1 MPGGLIN
8 TRTEIQ
14 AASKVMEQTFTNEAE
29 DTPPKYPLVFNDVTT
44 DPKRSF
50 ATFMPYAGLGVL
62 KQKSEGGVPTYDQP
76 YELIPTTWTYQ
87 TYALAATITEEAQ
100 LEDPLGLMA
109 ELPRMLARS
118 ERKTKDLLYWLIL
131 NLGFAPNVLGSDGLP
146 LFSALH
152 PLGPIATPT
161 GAISSIGQFFANSLG
176 ATQLTPEA
184 LYQGQVLFETL
195 RDDRGLTQRRSPED
209 LVVGVQMGKV
219 AAECLGAPLAP
230 YTANN
235 TPNTEHKVLNLIVSE
250 YLTNPYA
257 WFILGKKNGGKLG
270 SDSHS
275 LSVAHKWQNRVKTWI
290 DPQTDNWN
298 IKTSFRS
305 TYGFVD
311 WRSAVGSQGG

>member
-1 MPGGLIN
+1 
-8 TRTEIQ
+8 
-14 AASKVMEQTFTNEAE
+14 MEQTFTNEAE

-44 DPKRSF
+44 DPKRPF

-62 KQKSEGGVPTYDQP
+62 KQKTEGATPAYDQP

-146 LFSALH
+146 LFAAAH
-152 PLGPIATPT
+152 PLGPISTAN
-161 GAISSIGQFFANSLG
+161 GVQSSIGQFLANSLG
-176 ATQLTPEA
+176 ATQLTPES
-184 LYQGQVLFETL
+184 LYQAQVLFETS
-195 RDDRGLTQRRSPED
+195 RDDRGLTQRRTAVD
-209 LVVGVQMGKV
+209 LVVGVQMGKI
-219 AAECLGAPLAP
+219 AAEVLGAPLAP

-257 WFILGKKNGGKLG
+257 WFVLGNKNGGKLG
-270 SDSHS
+270 NDSHS
-275 LSVAHKWQNRVKTWI
+275 MSVAHKWQNRVKTWP
-290 DPQTDNWN
+290 DPATDNWN
-298 IKTSFRS
+298 VKTSFRS
-305 TYGFVD
+305 TYGFVGF
-311 WRSAVGSQGG
+311 RSAVGSQGG

>member
-1 MPGGLIN
+1 MPGGMIT

-14 AASKVMEQTFTNEAE
+14 AASKMMEQTFTNEAA

-44 DPKRSF
+44 DPKRPF

-62 KQKSEGGVPTYDQP
+62 KQKMEGAPPVYDQP

-100 LEDPLGLMA
+100 LEDPIGLMA

-146 LFSALH
+146 LFSGAH
-152 PLGPIATPT
+152 PLGPISAGGTV
-161 GAISSIGQFFANSLG
+161 ISSIGQTFPNSLG

-184 LYQGQVLFETL
+184 LYQAQVLFETS
-195 RDDRGLTQRRSPED
+195 RDDRGLTQRRTAED
-209 LVVGVQMGKV
+209 LVVGVQLGKI
-219 AAECLGAPLAP
+219 AAEILGAPLAP

-235 TPNTEHKVLNLIVSE
+235 TPGTEHKVLNLIVSE
-250 YLTNPYA
+250 YLTNPYG
-257 WFILGKKNGGKLG
+257 WFVTGRKGNKLG
-270 SDSHS
+270 GDNHS
-275 LSVAHKWQNRVKTWI
+275 MSVAHKWQNRVKTWI

-305 TYGFVD
+305 TYGFVG
-311 WRSAVGSQGG
+311 WRSVVGSQGG